1 MPATTYTPLHPSN
14 PGSYR
19 AYFTSR
25 RVIVLAFAVLIV
37 FGGFEIL
44 LHSYDLSPQLL
55 LPSDTLEEQPVRGHA
70 PLTGSTTHVHD
81 WPDDYGAAAPLAG
94 LPPVRHRNVA
104 VASSFGFHFDVYMA
118 FAKTLGNVMDAA
130 PDARNTISIFAPDFQ
145 LGFQDVVDELGL
157 WTHGGVR
164 GRPEDLI
171 PALNATTGDGGID
184 LVVFGTCEVE

>member
-1 MPATTYTPLHPSN
+1 MPSTTYTPLHPSN

-81 WPDDYGAAAPLAG
+81 WPDDYGAAAPLA
-94 LPPVRHRNVA
+94 
-104 VASSFGFHFDVYMA
+104 
-118 FAKTLGNVMDAA
+118 
-130 PDARNTISIFAPDFQ
+130 
-145 LGFQDVVDELGL
+145 
-157 WTHGGVR
+157 
-164 GRPEDLI
+164 
-171 PALNATTGDGGID
+171 
-184 LVVFGTCEVE
+184 